1 MCLYTLYILWRL
13 SRIYIYV
20 HNNHYFS
27 LSLFYFVAVTISSA
41 LQDQTKRTKPSTLRR
56 TLNALRQRLTRRS
69 RTKPPDWFLEK
80 FSNTNNVDKI
90 GKTTT
95 VTTTAAVAASEEG
108 ASGPTAASTAPAD
121 EGLSSEIRGSSR
133 LCNRL
138 SVNPTLQSHYRVS
151 GNILG
156 SCYQLFCCR
165 RSFSTPYQPTL
176 CISWLYNSIFL
187 LFFF

>member
-1 MCLYTLYILWRL
+1 ML
-13 SRIYIYV
+13 SS
-20 HNNHYFS
+20 S
-27 LSLFYFVAVTISSA
+27 LSLSFSFHFHCDFLSP
-41 LQDQTKRTKPSTLRR
+41 QDQTKRTKPSTLRR

-90 GKTTT
+90 GKTTI

-108 ASGPTAASTAPAD
+108 AGGPTAAHTAPAD

-151 GNILG
+151 SNI
-156 SCYQLFCCR
+156 
-165 RSFSTPYQPTL
+165 
-176 CISWLYNSIFL
+176 ISGLKLPLVDFL
-187 LFFF
+187 